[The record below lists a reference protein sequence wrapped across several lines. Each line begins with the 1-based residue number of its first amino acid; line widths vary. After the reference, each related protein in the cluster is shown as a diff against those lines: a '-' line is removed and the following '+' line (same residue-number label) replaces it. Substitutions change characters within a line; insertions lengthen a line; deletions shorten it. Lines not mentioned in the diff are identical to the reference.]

1 MRIRILFAASAFLLI
16 GLILLSLCVG
26 AYPLAPRDIPGILA
40 GNAAGS
46 MAERVFFRLRLPRTL
61 MAVLAGAA
69 LSLSGGVYQLIFRN
83 PLASPDLTG
92 VASGAA
98 CGAACA
104 ILFASGSMA
113 ALMSG
118 AFIGGILSLIC
129 VLLLVRTAGS
139 ASAGTYVLAGV
150 IISAAADAALMALK
164 ITADPEKELAA
175 IEFWTMGSLA
185 SVTADK
191 LTGVLGVLLLP
202 MIFLLLFSR
211 QAAMLSLP
219 DEDVRPMGLHPGRW
233 RCILAVLSTLCT
245 ASVIAVTGVIAFA
258 GLIAPHIAY
267 RLYGRRSGAF
277 LPLCTILGGILILAA
292 DLPARSLSSGA
303 ELPLS
308 IFTVIIA
315 APTLAFILCRRGRMG
330 GYRNEL

>member
-1 MRIRILFAASAFLLI
+1 MRVRILFAGSAVLLI
-16 GLILLSLCVG
+16 ILMLLSLCIG
-26 AYPLAPRDIPGILA
+26 AYPLTLQDIPAILT
-40 GNAAGS
+40 GNASGS
-46 MAERVFFRLRLPRTL
+46 MAEQVFFRLRLPRTL

-69 LSLSGGVYQLIFRN
+69 LSLTGGIYQLIFRN

-104 ILFASGSMA
+104 ILFASGSMTV
-113 ALMSG
+113 LMGG
-118 AFIGGILSLIC
+118 AFLGGILSLLC
-129 VLLLVRTAGS
+129 VLLLVRAAGS

-185 SVTADK
+185 SMTADK
-191 LTGVLGVLLLP
+191 LLAVLGTILLP
-202 MIFLLLFSR
+202 MMLLLLFSR
-211 QAAMLSLP
+211 QAAMLSLS
-219 DEDVRPMGLHPGRW
+219 DEDVRPMGLHPERW

-277 LPLCTILGGILILAA
+277 LPLCTLFGGILILAA
-292 DLPARSLSSGA
+292 DLPARSLSAGA

-315 APTLAFILCRRGRMG
+315 APTLAFILCRRGRFG
-330 GYRNEL
+330 GYGNSL